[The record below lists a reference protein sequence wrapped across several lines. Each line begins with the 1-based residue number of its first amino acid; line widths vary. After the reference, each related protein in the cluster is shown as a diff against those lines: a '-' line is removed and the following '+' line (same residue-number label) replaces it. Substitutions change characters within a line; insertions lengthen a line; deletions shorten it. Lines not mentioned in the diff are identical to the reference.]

1 MKFMPFEYQKKAID
15 MVERLPAAGLFL
27 DMGLGPKRQNSDHTD
42 CRG

>member
-27 DMGLGPKRQNSDHTD
+27 DMGLGRQNSDHAD